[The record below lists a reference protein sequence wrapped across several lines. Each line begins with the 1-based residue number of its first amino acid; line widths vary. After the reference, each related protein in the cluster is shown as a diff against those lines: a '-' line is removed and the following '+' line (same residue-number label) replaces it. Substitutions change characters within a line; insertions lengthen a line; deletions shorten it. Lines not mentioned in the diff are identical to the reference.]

1 MTPTTPIARRLRLT
15 AGSAVVALALA
26 ACGSSG
32 SSGSAASTAATS
44 ATSATSTASSA
55 ASSAVSSSEATATA
69 ASALTVSDAWARTS
83 AAMQDA
89 GAAYMKIE
97 NAGAADDALVSA
109 KVAATV
115 AMEAQIHEV
124 VPDTTMGATTTA
136 MGGAG
141 TTAMGG
147 AATTAAAGAMGGAM
161 KMQPVDKIVVPAKGS
176 VELKPGGYHVMLMKL
191 AEPLVKGETFD
202 VTLTFASG
210 ATQVVTVEVRDE
222 A

>member
-32 SSGSAASTAATS
+32 SSGSTA
-44 ATSATSTASSA
+44 ATSTASSA
-55 ASSAVSSSEATATA
+55 ASSSATTTATTVA
-69 ASALTVSDAWARTS
+69 AATLTVSDAWARTS

-97 NAGAADDALVSA
+97 NAGTTDDALVGA
-109 KVAATV
+109 KVATAV

-124 VPDTTMGATTTA
+124 VPDTA
-136 MGGAG
+136 MGAG

-147 AATTAAAGAMGGAM
+147 ASTTAMGGASTTAAGGAMGGAM

-176 VELKPGGYHVMLMKL
+176 VELKPGGYHIMLMKL
-191 AEPLVKGETFD
+191 AKPLVKGETFD

-210 ATQVVTVEVRDE
+210 TTQVVKVEVRDE